1 MNLKPET
8 NLKYW
13 EAKQLEFICLYL
25 SVSFVIKVELKIF
38 SVMKAVTVFF
48 FTISFPVKSK
58 ADHNKDLEYQS
69 EYQSDEDV
77 CRG

>member
-1 MNLKPET
+1 
-8 NLKYW
+8 
-13 EAKQLEFICLYL
+13 
-25 SVSFVIKVELKIF
+25 
-38 SVMKAVTVFF
+38 MKAVTVFF